1 MRYADL
7 PPLATLRVLEA
18 AVRLGS
24 FTAAADELGRTQSAI
39 SHQIKELELRL
50 GCPLFER
57 RGRGVVATAEGERL
71 AEAVIGGLGRIHH
84 AFDALRRERR
94 ADRVVVSALPGFV
107 VKWLFPRLVR
117 FDERH
122 PAIEVD
128 VMASGRRSELVAGE
142 ADLAIRYG
150 SGSYPGLG
158 STLLLGERMA
168 PACAPRL
175 ARQLREPADLAA
187 MTLLH
192 DDLPTG
198 EGVGVGWARWLAA
211 VGLGGLEPAHN
222 RRFGQSNMVI
232 DAAVEGVGVAL
243 GRSPLVA
250 GDIRAG
256 RLVVP
261 FGPALATGLA
271 YHIVG
276 VERVLERPA
285 VCAFIDWL
293 VEEARAEPAPEV
305 ILAPNGLAPAGAH
318 SS

>member
-24 FTAAADELGRTQSAI
+24 FTSAADELGRTQSAV
-39 SHQIKELELRL
+39 SHQIRELELRI

-84 AFDALRRERR
+84 VFDALRRERR
-94 ADRVVVSALPGFV
+94 VDRVVVSALPGFV

-128 VMASGRRSELVAGE
+128 VMASGRRSELVLGE

-150 SGSYPGLG
+150 GGSWPGLG

-168 PACAPRL
+168 PVCAPRL
-175 ARQLREPADLAA
+175 ASQLHEPADLAA

-192 DDLPTG
+192 DDLPAG
-198 EGVGVGWARWLAA
+198 EGVGVGWARWLAV
-211 VGLGGLEPAHN
+211 VGQSGLEPVHN
-222 RRFGQSNMVI
+222 RRFGQANMVI

-261 FGPALATGLA
+261 FGPSLATGLA
-271 YHIVG
+271 YYVVG

-285 VCAFIDWL
+285 VQAFIDWL
-293 VEEARAEPAPEV
+293 VEEARAEPEPET
-305 ILAPNGLAPAGAH
+305 ILAPVATH

>member
-7 PPLATLRVLEA
+7 PPLSTLRILEA
-18 AVRLGS
+18 AVRLES
-24 FTAAADELGRTQSAI
+24 FTLAADELGRTQSAV

-57 RGRGVVATAEGERL
+57 RGRGVVATAAGERL
-71 AEAVIGGLGRIHH
+71 AEAVTGGLGRIHH
-84 AFDALRRERR
+84 VFDAIRRERH

-122 PAIEVD
+122 PSIEVD
-128 VMASGRRSELVAGE
+128 VMASGRRSELVLGE

-150 SGSYPGLG
+150 TGSFSGLA

-168 PACAPRL
+168 PVVAPRL
-175 ARQLREPADLAA
+175 ARQLRRPADLARL
-187 MTLLH
+187 TLLH
-192 DDLPTG
+192 DDLPTE
-198 EGVGVGWARWLAA
+198 EGSSVGWARWLEAA
-211 VGLGGLEPAHN
+211 GIGDLEPVHN

-232 DAAVEGVGVAL
+232 DAAVEGVGIAL

-250 GDIRAG
+250 GDIGAG

-261 FGPALATGLA
+261 FGPVLQTGLA

-276 VERVLERPA
+276 IERVLERPA
-285 VCAFIDWL
+285 VHAFVEWL
-293 VEEARAEPAPEV
+293 VEEAASEPAPEAV
-305 ILAPNGLAPAGAH
+305 LRPNPPH

>member
-158 STLLLGERMA
+158 STLLLGV
-168 PACAPRL
+168 
-175 ARQLREPADLAA
+175 PADQPVE
-187 MTLLH
+187 LLS
-192 DDLPTG
+192 
-198 EGVGVGWARWLAA
+198 
-211 VGLGGLEPAHN
+211 GG
-222 RRFGQSNMVI
+222 
-232 DAAVEGVGVAL
+232 
-243 GRSPLVA
+243 
-250 GDIRAG
+250 RAG
-256 RLVVP
+256 PVIAEGQIGRKGSKMAVRITRRLP
-261 FGPALATGLA
+261 GF
-271 YHIVG
+271 
-276 VERVLERPA
+276 
-285 VCAFIDWL
+285 
-293 VEEARAEPAPEV
+293 
-305 ILAPNGLAPAGAH
+305 
-318 SS
+318 